1 MGGEWEAGTPG
12 TARRGPGEDGGRGG
26 RGGRGGTEVAPR
38 GTAGLIRLVAFLV
51 RRPRPRD
58 RRLPIVWLGGEGAP
72 AVLRLLRGRLAAP
85 PRGRVPHAWAEAGR
99 PAGELPVLPLLRQLR
114 AALSVQTFGADRL
127 WFPRFGLL
135 TWLLGQDVSGV
146 DSDAVP
152 GELVRRLR
160 QRRRSA
166 GEPAAAH
173 ETAGQFGA
181 LYHLVWQ
188 LLRKAVPAALFR
200 AAVSGRIPGIG
211 RQYRWFMRQHYLA
224 PAQSGTFPAF
234 AERLTAGARQGEDP
248 DQLNRLLVHA
258 FLEDLR
264 RAYARPPWRV
274 RGWRRTACPVALILG
289 GPPGDAGAMLLG
301 LLNDVRNETG
311 RWDPLLA
318 VYATERPAEPPGTG
332 PLTTVGLAGLDS
344 GAAEEEWSEWEAELD
359 RRRQARADR
368 AWFLL
373 VRVER
378 GGGAAQEAAGVPSGI
393 TVPGPP
399 WFARRTLAVAVCL
412 VLLAPGA
419 VWAGRWLGGPDC
431 LHAPFSGEVSVRSM
445 GGECVGYSDDS
456 GFKFNDQPGQ
466 ENLRRVQERIF
477 EQNREA
483 RDIWERSGRRRPYV
497 TLVYLGTLTGRSTK
511 PNEEA
516 YAAEREELEGLAVAQ
531 YEGVLQT
538 PSAYSTP
545 LVRVVVANAGFQMRY
560 ADAAVSMIA
569 DLAREGSDAPV
580 VGVIGLVESRRS
592 TAEALERL
600 HRAGL
605 PAIAPTLSADRM
617 GDYSDLYLQ
626 LAAPNRDQARLIAA
640 YARREKVRKV
650 RVYYTT
656 GERSSLRD
664 DYYVSTL
671 LDGLGD
677 SLGPLLDGK
686 PRPFRSGGSLR
697 AVCDYQGMLFFA
709 GRWSEFNEFL
719 GSLSRSCVNELPHR
733 LVANDSVNR
742 YMANPELRKSAPG
755 TVSLIYVSKAA
766 LSTCGALETRAEE
779 EHDEVAKRFL
789 LSVREEGVLSPP
801 RCRGRG
807 ETEDRVGER
816 VGLAYDSARML
827 LRAVGSLVARV
838 RADEQPWDPR
848 AVNPAGVH
856 AEVLHQ
862 NYVNPYYGVTGSTVY
877 DTAGNSEAVGQ
888 GEPVGKRISLLKVES
903 IPDASTPPKEVFRCG
918 AVRKGG
924 GTACVPVP
932 G

>member
-1 MGGEWEAGTPG
+1 M
-12 TARRGPGEDGGRGG
+12 
-26 RGGRGGTEVAPR
+26 APR
-38 GTAGLIRLVAFLV
+38 GTAGLLRLVAFLV

-58 RRLPIVWLGGEGAP
+58 RRLPLIWLTGPGSP
-72 AVLRLLRGRLAAP
+72 AALRTLRGRLAAP
-85 PRGRVPHAWAEAGR
+85 PKRRVPHAWAEAGR
-99 PAGELPVLPLLRQLR
+99 PAGELPVLPLLNQLR
-114 AALSVQTFGADRL
+114 AALSVQTFGGDRL
-127 WFPRFGLL
+127 WFRHFGLL
-135 TWLLGQDVSGV
+135 SWLLGQDVSGV

-160 QRRRSA
+160 QRRRLVE
-166 GEPAAAH
+166 EPAAAQ

-234 AERLTAGARQGEDP
+234 AERLTAGARRGEDP
-248 DQLNRLLVHA
+248 AQLNRLLVHA

-274 RGWRRTACPVALILG
+274 RGWRRTAYPVALILG
-289 GPPGDAGAMLLG
+289 GPSGDTGDVLLG

-318 VYATERPAEPPGTG
+318 VYATERPAEPAGTG
-332 PLTTVGLAGLDS
+332 PLTTAGLAGLGS
-344 GAAEEEWSEWEAELD
+344 GDADEEWGEWEEELD
-359 RRRQARADR
+359 HRRHARADR

-373 VRVER
+373 LRTGRDEGTAHEPA
-378 GGGAAQEAAGVPSGI
+378 GGPSGI
-393 TVPGPP
+393 KAPGPP

-419 VWAGRWLGGPDC
+419 VWTGRWLGGPDC
-431 LHAPFSGEVSVRSM
+431 LHAPFSGEVSVRSL

-531 YEGVLQT
+531 YEGVLEA
-538 PSAYSTP
+538 PSTYSAP

-569 DLAREGSDAPV
+569 DLAREESDAPV
-580 VGVIGLVESRRS
+580 AGVIGLVESRRS
-592 TAEALERL
+592 TAEALKRL
-600 HRAGL
+600 NRAGL
-605 PAIAPTLSADRM
+605 PAIAPTLSGDGMDRH
-617 GDYSDLYLQ
+617 SKLYLQ
-626 LAAPNRDQARLIAA
+626 MAAPNRDQAEMIAA
-640 YARREKVRKV
+640 YARGVLRVRGV
-650 RVYYTT
+650 RVYYTH
-656 GERSSLRD
+656 GERSSLKE

-671 LDGLGD
+671 LDDLRAGLG
-677 SLGPLLDGK
+677 GELLDGE
-686 PRPFRSGGSLR
+686 PSFFGSGDDLSRECG
-697 AVCDYQGMLFFA
+697 YPGMLFFA
-709 GRWSEFNEFL
+709 GRWSEFNGFL
-719 GSLSRSCVNELPHR
+719 QALRRSCGNNPPRH
-733 LVANDSVNR
+733 LVADDSVNR
-742 YMANPELRKSAPG
+742 YMANPELRKGAPG
-755 TVSLIYVSKAA
+755 TVPLTYVSKAA
-766 LSTCGALETRAEE
+766 PATCEALETRVRRQR
-779 EHDEVAKRFL
+779 DEAADRFL
-789 LSVREEGVLSPP
+789 RSVREEGLLSPP
-801 RCRGRG
+801 RCLGRG
-807 ETEDRVGER
+807 DADDRVGER
-816 VGLAYDSARML
+816 VGLAYDSAGML
-827 LRAVGSLVARV
+827 LRAVETLVARV
-838 RADEQPWDPR
+838 RAPGQPWDPH
-848 AVNPAGVH
+848 AINPAAVH

-862 NYVNPYYGVTGSTVY
+862 NYVNPYYGATGSTVY
-877 DTAGNSEAVGQ
+877 GTTGR
-888 GEPVGKRISLLKVES
+888 GEPTDKRISLLRVEKIS
-903 IPDASTPPKEVFRCG
+903 DRTTPPVEVFHCG
-918 AVRKGG
+918 AVRKGDDP
-924 GTACVPVP
+924 ACARARD
-932 G
+932 GSG